1 MGEQLTTSA
10 EALRLFFTEDIYLV
24 NSDDII
30 LSEIQ
35 TETKSAPVIQVAA
48 PPVAETKATVAEV
61 AVPVIETVIPVI
73 QTESPVTEQPKPVAK
88 TAIAEPVVF
97 KYLGKNQK
105 NILILVHD
113 DQNDVSTDKGKEL
126 LRNIVK
132 ALQLTA
138 NDFALLNYAAYK
150 NTGFEELQ
158 SFFKL
163 NLVLSFGVS
172 SLNLGMK
179 EHPVNEIIM
188 YGTAQL
194 IFSANLDQLADDQTG
209 KKTLWGSLK
218 KLSI

>member
-24 NSDDII
+24 NSDDKI
-30 LSEIQ
+30 LPEISAESVSAPAAQ
-35 TETKSAPVIQVAA
+35 HITAVAETTVSVSGAVNEVPGHAAPVIEVKQPAV
-48 PPVAETKATVAEV
+48 KTVA
-61 AVPVIETVIPVI
+61 
-73 QTESPVTEQPKPVAK
+73 
-88 TAIAEPVVF
+88 F

-105 NILILVHD
+105 NILILVND
-113 DQNDVSTDKGKEL
+113 EQNEVSTDKGKEL

-138 NDFALLNYAAYK
+138 NDFALLNYATCMQ
-150 NTGFEELQ
+150 TGFEELK

-163 NLVLSFGVS
+163 NVVLSFGVTP
-172 SLNLGMK
+172 LHLGMG

-188 YGTAQL
+188 QDAAQL
-194 IFSANLDQLADDQTG
+194 IFSGNLDQLADDQIG

>member
-30 LSEIQ
+30 LSEIPAKA
-35 TETKSAPVIQVAA
+35 KS
-48 PPVAETKATVAEV
+48 T
-61 AVPVIETVIPVI
+61 PVIETAIPVI
-73 QTESPVTEQPKPVAK
+73 EVEKPAVATVIAVAIPVIEVVEVPVTRTVA
-88 TAIAEPVVF
+88 F
-97 KYLGKNQK
+97 KYLGKNLK
-105 NILILVHD
+105 NILILVND
-113 DQNDVSTDKGKEL
+113 DQHDVSTDRGKEL

-138 NDFALLNYAAYK
+138 NDFALLNYAAHT
-150 NTGFEELQ
+150 NTGFDELKT
-158 SFFKL
+158 FFKS
-163 NLVLSFGVS
+163 NLILSFGVTP
-172 SLNLGMK
+172 LHLGMDAQ
-179 EHPVNEIIM
+179 PVNEIIM
-188 YGTAQL
+188 QDAAQL